1 MAAKNYFLAAGAAAA
16 AAAAAAASAA
26 GAAGAEAAATG
37 AEASAAGAGAGAA
50 TGAGAGAGAS
60 SFLPQAA
67 RATAAT
73 IAAKTS
79 DLFIFRFLDEYE
91 KTIFREWPTK
101 SSQSIVQAGELEL
114 FQPNSGVYPY
124 KPTYEQPR
132 LSKLSKLVQ
141 KHHPNGKSGSHFK
154 WPIGLCPAPA
164 SQRPASQPTVRVRR
178 CWPCVTAQRLSCA
191 DRPDDASAQRL
202 RPWRGNSRH

>member
-26 GAAGAEAAATG
+26 GAAAGAAAAG
-37 AEASAAGAGAGAA
+37 ADASAAGAGAGAA

-101 SSQSIVQAGELEL
+101 SSWSIVQAGELEL

-124 KPTYEQPR
+124 KPTYEQQS

-141 KHHPNGKSGSHFK
+141 IYRLNRTKTPVKS
-154 WPIGLCPAPA
+154 PLGLCRAPA
-164 SQRPASQPTVRVRR
+164 SRRPASQPRVRVLPD
-178 CWPCVTAQRLSCA
+178 WPCLTA
-191 DRPDDASAQRL
+191 
-202 RPWRGNSRH
+202 

>member
-16 AAAAAAASAA
+16 AAAAAAASAGAAA
-26 GAAGAEAAATG
+26 GAAAAD
-37 AEASAAGAGAGAA
+37 ASAAGAGAGAA

-79 DLFIFRFLDEYE
+79 DLFIFRFLDEYK

-101 SSQSIVQAGELEL
+101 SSRSIVQAGELEL
-114 FQPNSGVYPY
+114 FQPNLGVYPY
-124 KPTYEQPR
+124 KPTDVQPS
-132 LSKLSKLVQ
+132 LSKIKQIGAKTQAKCANCAPSSGLFGSALHQPARVQ
-141 KHHPNGKSGSHFK
+141 PVSQQFSC
-154 WPIGLCPAPA
+154 WLAGLA
-164 SQRPASQPTVRVRR
+164 
-178 CWPCVTAQRLSCA
+178 
-191 DRPDDASAQRL
+191 
-202 RPWRGNSRH
+202 